1 MVFFI
6 NLLIS
11 IIIFFLQS
19 KLTDGSV
26 FMPIAELIKDLPLAV
41 GSLKRD
47 ADLIL
52 DQNFQNSNNGKNPPH
67 ALLPGDDDEEVP
79 VHNGNDQ

>member
-1 MVFFI
+1 M
-6 NLLIS
+6 
-11 IIIFFLQS
+11 
-19 KLTDGSV
+19 TDGSV
-26 FMPIAELIKDLPLAV
+26 FRPVAELIKDLPMAV

-52 DQNFQNSNNGKNPPH
+52 DQNLQNSNNGKNPPH

-79 VHNGNDQ
+79 VHNGNDQLVDEGDDRRKC